1 MSLFNWISNL
11 FTPATKLIE
20 TLDVS
25 GNKKNELLNELA
37 KIQEQANSKLIELEK
52 ISSEALTARI
62 QAESQSDSL
71 IAKNWRP
78 ACSILLVICLVLSAY
93 GIGDP
98 REELWRLAEII
109 IGVAGGGRSLE
120 KIASVIKI
128 GKR

>member
-37 KIQEQANSKLIELEK
+37 KIQEQANSKIIELEK
-52 ISSEALTARI
+52 ISTEALTARI
-62 QAESQSDSL
+62 QAESQSDSI
-71 IAKNWRP
+71 IARNWRP
-78 ACSILLVICLVLSAY
+78 VCSVLLVVCLVLSAY

-98 REELWRLAEII
+98 KAELWHLAEII

-120 KIASVIKI
+120 KIASVVKL